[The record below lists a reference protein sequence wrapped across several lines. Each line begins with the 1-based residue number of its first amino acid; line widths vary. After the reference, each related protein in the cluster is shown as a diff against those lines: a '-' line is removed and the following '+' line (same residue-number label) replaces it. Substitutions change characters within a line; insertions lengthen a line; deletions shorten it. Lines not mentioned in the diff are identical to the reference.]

1 MIKIV
6 SVPRRTVILSIMA
19 ALGLMLFFSGWQGMP
34 GKLKNTTEKSELT
47 VTMPEVTVVP
57 EDSQVDE
64 ITAGPAEVGPVADKD
79 NFFVEYR
86 LERERSRGKQMALLR
101 EVIDNPTTH
110 QEARAMAQ
118 EKLLALGEF
127 TAAELELESMLKAKG
142 FGEVAVFLKE
152 TGATVIVQ
160 AKQLSPGE
168 AGRIMDLVVRETG
181 LGQEKII
188 IIPKS

>member
-1 MIKIV
+1 MIRII
-6 SVPRRTVILSIMA
+6 SVARRTVILAIMA
-19 ALGLMLFFSGWQGMP
+19 ALGLMLFFSGWQGLP
-34 GKLKNTTEKSELT
+34 GKLKSTAENQELA

-57 EDSQVDE
+57 EDWPADE
-64 ITAGPAEVGPVADKD
+64 ITVSPGEVEPTVAKES
-79 NFFVEYR
+79 FFVEYR
-86 LERERSRGKQMALLR
+86 LERERTRGKQMALLR
-101 EVIDNPTTH
+101 EVIDNPSTN
-110 QEARAMAQ
+110 QEARSISQ
-118 EKLLALGEF
+118 EKLLALGDF
-127 TAAELELESMLKAKG
+127 TAGELELESMLKAKG

-160 AKQLSPGE
+160 AERLSPGE